1 MFRSQKGLKYSPYLK
16 TFKGFNLELLKVV
29 RLNFDYRINAKK
41 KVNKMELKKVTV
53 KSFKELLKTNC
64 FANAK
69 FKGYQDFY
77 ANNIKDVK
85 FDKFGKSEQISIEY
99 KDRYID
105 ILWKNDNYSYPIY
118 FKGLE
123 IYKIENLENAFI
135 ILDFCNVTY
144 LKLGKAS

>member
-1 MFRSQKGLKYSPYLK
+1 
-16 TFKGFNLELLKVV
+16 
-29 RLNFDYRINAKK
+29 
-41 KVNKMELKKVTV
+41 MELKKVTV
-53 KSFKELLKTNC
+53 KSFKELLKTNY

-69 FKGYQDFY
+69 YKGYQGLY

-85 FDKFGKSEQISIEY
+85 LDKFGKSEQISIGY
-99 KDRYID
+99 KDRYIE
-105 ILWKNDNYSYPIY
+105 IFWENDTYSYPIY

-144 LKLGKAS
+144 LELGKAN

>member
-1 MFRSQKGLKYSPYLK
+1 MFKSQKGLKYSSYPT
-16 TFKGFNLELLKVV
+16 TFKGFNLESLKVV
-29 RLNFDYRINAKK
+29 RLNFDYLINAKK

-69 FKGYQDFY
+69 FKGYQGFY

-85 FDKFGKSEQISIEY
+85 FEKFGKSEQISIIY
-99 KDRYID
+99 KDRYIK
-105 ILWKNDNYSYPIY
+105 IFWNDTYSYPIY

-123 IYKIENLENAFI
+123 IYKIKNLENAFI

-144 LKLGKAS
+144 LELGKAN

>member
-1 MFRSQKGLKYSPYLK
+1 
-16 TFKGFNLELLKVV
+16 
-29 RLNFDYRINAKK
+29 
-41 KVNKMELKKVTV
+41 MELKKVTV

-64 FANAK
+64 FANAE
-69 FKGYQDFY
+69 FKVYQGFY

-85 FDKFGKSEQISIEY
+85 FDKFGKSEQISIRY

-105 ILWKNDNYSYPIY
+105 ILWKNDAYSYPIY

-144 LKLGKAS
+144 LELGKAN

>member
-1 MFRSQKGLKYSPYLK
+1 
-16 TFKGFNLELLKVV
+16 
-29 RLNFDYRINAKK
+29 
-41 KVNKMELKKVTV
+41 MELKKVTV

-69 FKGYQDFY
+69 FKSYKGFY

-85 FDKFGKSEQISIEY
+85 FDKFGKSEHIYIIY
-99 KDRYID
+99 RDRHMQ
-105 ILWKNDNYSYPIY
+105 ILWENDTYSYPIY
-118 FKGLE
+118 FKDLK

-144 LKLGKAS
+144 LELGRAN

>member
-1 MFRSQKGLKYSPYLK
+1 
-16 TFKGFNLELLKVV
+16 
-29 RLNFDYRINAKK
+29 
-41 KVNKMELKKVTV
+41 MELKKVSV

-69 FKGYQDFY
+69 FKGYKGFY
-77 ANNIKDVK
+77 ANNIKDVN
-85 FDKFGKSEQISIEY
+85 FDKFGKSEQISIRY
-99 KDRYID
+99 KDRYIK
-105 ILWKNDNYSYPIY
+105 ILWENDTYSYPIY

-144 LKLGKAS
+144 LKLGKAN

>member
-1 MFRSQKGLKYSPYLK
+1 
-16 TFKGFNLELLKVV
+16 
-29 RLNFDYRINAKK
+29 
-41 KVNKMELKKVTV
+41 MELKKVTV

-69 FKGYQDFY
+69 FKGYQGFY

-85 FDKFGKSEQISIEY
+85 FDKFGKSEQISIGY
-99 KDRYID
+99 RDRYID
-105 ILWKNDNYSYPIY
+105 IFWKNDDYSYPIY

-144 LKLGKAS
+144 LELGKAS

>member
-1 MFRSQKGLKYSPYLK
+1 
-16 TFKGFNLELLKVV
+16 
-29 RLNFDYRINAKK
+29 
-41 KVNKMELKKVTV
+41 MELKKVTV

-69 FKGYQDFY
+69 FKCYQGFY
-77 ANNIKDVK
+77 ANNIKDIK
-85 FDKFGKSEQISIEY
+85 FDKFGKSERISIRCKSNKIEIY
-99 KDRYID
+99 FDD
-105 ILWKNDNYSYPIY
+105 GYSCPIY